1 MIVVGIDPSLSCT
14 GIVTADDWGGIV
26 TGRAK
31 TQTPPTQTLRARR
44 RRTRTALARIL
55 DQLPQRVD
63 LFVVE
68 APSPRSQFG
77 SHNDRVGLYW
87 LLVDQLLARADV
99 AEVLPKTRAKYAT
112 GNGNA
117 DKAAV
122 KTAMRAAFPHV
133 PVPDDN
139 VADALALALMGLR
152 HLGSPL
158 DGELTPKH
166 LDAMDA
172 PSWPTPE
179 GATA

>member
-14 GIVTADDWGGIV
+14 GIVTADDWGGI
-26 TGRAK
+26 TTARAK
-31 TQTPPTQTLRARR
+31 TSTPPTSTLRARR
-44 RRTRTALARIL
+44 RRARMALSRIL
-55 DQLPQRVD
+55 AALPPHVD
-63 LFVVE
+63 LFVIE
-68 APSPRSQFG
+68 SPSPRSQHG

-99 AEVLPKTRAKYAT
+99 AEVSPKTRAKYAT
-112 GNGNA
+112 GNGNS

-122 KTAMRAAFPHV
+122 KTAMRSAFPHV

-152 HLGSPL
+152 HRGSPL
-158 DGELTPKH
+158 DGELTQKH